1 MKGNFLPGFYI
12 FILFNTKFMELH
24 RISILVALT
33 LSCSLSSAQFIDNFD
48 GTGTPKGWV
57 FFTGDGSATI
67 DFKQNGGIASL
78 YVDATSDKLGI
89 WWALTRHRITGLD
102 MKKLVKPEY
111 ELRVETR
118 IRVSHAPRRV
128 NLHFN
133 HQRTTD
139 FHSHLMEFDI
149 PDTVNWHTIS
159 MTTRDFETQLG
170 DSINSHLAL
179 MDWGLGKYR
188 IDFDYFKVD
197 VVNRSTTGKDLG
209 NPLPYHPP
217 LVDPATFDK
226 KIEVAH
232 DATIN
237 TQFPDRNFN
246 NWEVRGTSGEH
257 IKVLTVNNAQMVI
270 LRWDVSALKGKKVTR
285 AGLLEL
291 SPYAVQR
298 SPDFNKDFGM
308 VRIAEI
314 LGGDPMWD
322 EKTVTFDKLK
332 GTSRIEQV
340 INTQMIIDD
349 SVTWNKDGRML
360 FTISQP
366 VMQRLIDG
374 TTHGLAIKPLGA
386 VNASFYA
393 KENGNPQHRPR
404 LYLEIE

>member
-1 MKGNFLPGFYI
+1 
-12 FILFNTKFMELH
+12 MELH
-24 RISILVALT
+24 RISILVVLMF
-33 LSCSLSSAQFIDNFD
+33 SCSVSSAQFIDNFD

-57 FFTGDGSATI
+57 FFTGDGSAKI
-67 DFKQNGGIASL
+67 DFKQEGGIASL

-102 MKKLVKPEY
+102 MKKLIRPEY

-197 VVNRSTTGKDLG
+197 VVNRNTVGKDQG

-217 LVDPATFDK
+217 LADPSTFQQ
-226 KIEVAH
+226 KIDVAH

-246 NWEVRGTSGEH
+246 NWQVRGAGGESVN
-257 IKVLTVNNAQMVI
+257 VLTVNNTQMVI
-270 LRWDVSALKGKKVTR
+270 LRWDASDLKSKKVTR

-314 LGGDPMWD
+314 VGGDPMWD

-332 GTSRIEQV
+332 GTQPIEQV

-349 SVTWNKDGRML
+349 SVTWNKDGKVL

-366 VMQRLIDG
+366 VLQRLVDG
-374 TTHGLAIKPLGA
+374 KTHGLAIKPLGA
-386 VNASFYA
+386 VNASFYS
-393 KENGNPQHRPR
+393 KESGDPLRKAR
-404 LYLEIE
+404 LYLDVE

>member
-1 MKGNFLPGFYI
+1 
-12 FILFNTKFMELH
+12 MELH

-33 LSCSLSSAQFIDNFD
+33 FSCSLSSAQFIDNFN
-48 GTGTPKGWV
+48 GTGTPPGWV

-67 DFKQNGGIASL
+67 DFKQKGGVASL

-89 WWALTRHRITGLD
+89 WWALTRHKITGLD
-102 MKKLVKPEY
+102 MKKLIRPEY

-197 VVNRSTTGKDLG
+197 VVNRNTAGKDVG
-209 NPLPYHPP
+209 MPLPYHPP
-217 LVDPATFDK
+217 LADPASFGQQID
-226 KIEVAH
+226 VAQ
-232 DATIN
+232 DAAIN
-237 TQFPDRNFN
+237 TQFADRNFN
-246 NWEVRGTSGEH
+246 NWHVRGASGEYTD
-257 IKVLTVNNAQMVI
+257 VLTVSNTQFVI
-270 LRWDVSALKGKKVTR
+270 LRWDVSALKGKKVKR

-291 SPYAVQR
+291 SPFAVQR

-322 EKTVTFDKLK
+322 EKTVTYDKLK
-332 GTSRIEQV
+332 GAQSIEQV

-349 SVTWNKDGRML
+349 SVTWNKDGKVF

-366 VMQRLIDG
+366 VLQRLVDG
-374 TTHGLAIKPLGA
+374 KTYGFAIKPLGA
-386 VNASFYA
+386 VNASFYS
-393 KENGNPQHRPR
+393 KESGDLQRKPR
-404 LYLEIE
+404 LHLDVE